1 MGPRKQAKLQEF
13 LALESPHPYGVL
25 PGGNRFFG
33 GSSASRRRSEEIFND
48 DLWQEILAFCDGKTL
63 VTVVQSSR
71 YLYAAGHQPELWRDL
86 VLRRCEKKK
95 ADIAQVGPSWKD
107 TYMLLFHHKKEDS
120 SNREQPP
127 RYNHTPMQVPGIY
140 SDTLYRSHVCR
151 SFNIP
156 SAWLEQPSDGSTH
169 KNEVPRI
176 SVDKLTREEFFE
188 KYEQPNYPVIIKG
201 AGKSRALSEWQD
213 PDYMRQH
220 TAPSTSFR
228 TTSGGAPLPANFTLD
243 AYTGYSNFSYLE
255 ESPLYLFDRTAFTT
269 KQWSDDFFPE
279 FHNNCPYWDPSGNLG
294 HDLLQHLGSE
304 RRPDHTWLIMG
315 PKRSGSVFHI
325 DPNATHAWNA
335 CIAGRKRWILYP
347 PGVTPPGIYPSAD
360 GDEVALPLSVGEWL
374 VQYWKEHT
382 DQCRKRPPSE
392 RPLECTV
399 DPGDVMFIPHGW
411 WHMVINLEDHNIAI
425 THNYVSRNNLGNVLK
440 FITEKNDQ
448 VSGCRDR
455 QDSVK
460 PEHLYDELTKALQKE
475 EPEALKQAQI
485 QCQSG
490 WTCNAWNSNG
500 GKEKKAQSKENNH
513 KSIPT
518 CGVQNKKRPHP
529 APDDE
534 TCRRHEQPK
543 SVMAKTEKVAAFS
556 FSFL

>member
-1 MGPRKQAKLQEF
+1 MTAMGPRKQAKLEEF
-13 LALESPHPYGVL
+13 FALESPHPYGVL

-33 GSSASRRRSEEIFND
+33 GNFVSRRSEEIFNC
-48 DLWQEILAFCDGKTL
+48 DLWQQILAFCDGKTL
-63 VTVVQSSR
+63 ARVVQSSC
-71 YLYAAGHQPELWRDL
+71 YLYVAGHQPELWRDL
-86 VLRRCEKKK
+86 VLRRCDEEKV
-95 ADIAQVGPSWKD
+95 DITQVGPSWKD
-107 TYMLLFHHKKEDS
+107 TYLLIFEHKKDS
-120 SNREQPP
+120 SRDPGC
-127 RYNHTPMQVPGIY
+127 HTPMEVSGIY
-140 SDTLYRSHVCR
+140 SDTLYRSHLCR

-156 SAWLEQPSDGSTH
+156 SAWLEPSDGTH

-176 SVDKLTREEFFE
+176 SVDKLTSVEFFE
-188 KYEQPNYPVIIKG
+188 KYERPNYPVVIRG

-213 PDYMRQH
+213 PEYMQQH
-220 TAPSTSFR
+220 TSTEPKDYRSFR
-228 TTSGGAPLPANFTLD
+228 TTSGGAPLPANFTLP
-243 AYTGYSNFSYLE
+243 AYMGYSNFSYLE

-279 FHNNCPYWDPSGNLG
+279 FHENCPFWDPSSTHG

-347 PGVTPPGIYPSAD
+347 PGITPPGIYPSAD
-360 GDEVALPLSVGEWL
+360 GDEVALPLSVGDWL
-374 VQYWKEHT
+374 VQYWKEHR

-399 DPGDVMFIPHGW
+399 GPGDVMFIPHGW
-411 WHMVINLEDHNIAI
+411 WHMVINLDDHNIAI

-440 FITEKNDQ
+440 FITDKNDQ

-455 QDSVK
+455 QDSIK
-460 PEHLYDELTKALQKE
+460 PEQLYDEFTKALEKV
-475 EPEALKQAQI
+475 EPEALKAAQAQAA
-485 QCQSG
+485 QSG
-490 WTCNAWNSNG
+490 WTCNAWNG
-500 GKEKKAQSKENNH
+500 GKEKGTQYKENH
-513 KSIPT
+513 KPVPT
-518 CGVQNKKRPHP
+518 CGVNNKKRSHH

-534 TCRRHEQPK
+534 TCHEPK